1 MKKTMQ
7 PTPPVSAEM
16 PKWLE
21 HTPAETLY
29 VLQQEDPGGEVV
41 QEIPLT
47 RAEYLSLKLHLGKL
61 RGHLAENAD

>member
-41 QEIPLT
+41 QEIPLA
-47 RAEYLSLKLHLGKL
+47 RA
-61 RGHLAENAD
+61 